1 MENLLKL
8 FTECIDWTLVLI
20 IVLSSFWV
28 KKNFNEILPTM
39 ATPIKILIWS
49 TLVTVVYYYVNY
61 LTGIFQLKD
70 VACYMV
76 TYFFATSFYEIIA
89 KPILSTIQKYI
100 SHGTD
105 NPPANEN

>member
-1 MENLLKL
+1 MEHILQL
-8 FTECIDWTLVLI
+8 FTDCIDWTLVLI

-28 KKNFNEILPTM
+28 KKNFSEILP
-39 ATPIKILIWS
+39 AISTPIKILLWS
-49 TLVTVVYYYVNY
+49 TLVSTLYYYVNF

-89 KPILSTIQKYI
+89 KPILSMIQKYI
-100 SHGTD
+100 GNGSDTTD
-105 NPPANEN
+105 EG

>member
-1 MENLLKL
+1 MENILKL
-8 FTECIDWTLVLI
+8 FTDCIDWTLVLI

-28 KKNFNEILPTM
+28 KKNLNEILPAM
-39 ATPIKILIWS
+39 ATPIKILLWS
-49 TLVTVVYYYVNY
+49 TLVTIVYYYVNY

-89 KPILSTIQKYI
+89 KPVLSIIQKYI
-100 SHGTD
+100 GNGTD
-105 NPPANEN
+105 SEAASED